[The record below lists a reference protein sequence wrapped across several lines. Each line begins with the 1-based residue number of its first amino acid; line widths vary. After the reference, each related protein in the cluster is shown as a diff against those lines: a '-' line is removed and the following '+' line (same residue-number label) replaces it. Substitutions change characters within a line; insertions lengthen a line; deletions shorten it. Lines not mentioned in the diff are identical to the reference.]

1 MKNKDREFT
10 TTTIILKGF
19 AITIVIGTLLLM
31 LPISNTAFEWTNF
44 YDAFFTA
51 TSSTCVT
58 GLVTLPT
65 YSYWSVFGKIVI
77 LLLIE
82 IGGLGFV
89 SFMIIFLV
97 VISKRISLRD
107 RLVIQDAFNLNSTS
121 GLVSMIKK
129 IISCSITVQFIGS
142 LLYMIVFI
150 PEFGFK
156 GIFISFFNSISA
168 FCNAG
173 IDIVGNNSL
182 ENYINN
188 PIINL
193 TTITL
198 IVLGG
203 IGFPIWWIV
212 IDSLKTKK
220 QHRWNYIKMLDL
232 FPMYAKVVLVTTII
246 LIVLPTIIIFIVES
260 LDDNVLSSLPL
271 GDKIFASLFQ
281 SITTR
286 TAGFYTIPQEKLSLS
301 TCLLCI
307 VLMFIGGSPSGTA
320 GGIKTTT
327 IAVLLM
333 TVKSIIQGRNNTELF
348 YRRVSND
355 IIRKSIA
362 IFFTSLT
369 IMLVSFWLV
378 TITQEG
384 LFIDMFYEVASAI
397 GTVGLSRNY
406 TQSLNDIGKIIISF
420 TMYLGRVGPISIALL
435 FNGNKIENL
444 ITYPSEDI
452 RVG

>member
-1 MKNKDREFT
+1 MKKKDKGFIT
-10 TTTIILKGF
+10 TKIILQGF
-19 AITIVIGTLLLM
+19 AITICIGTLLLM
-31 LPISNTAFEWTNF
+31 LPISSANFEWTNF
-44 YDAFFTA
+44 FDALFTA

-58 GLVTLPT
+58 GLVVKPT
-65 YSYWSVFGKIVI
+65 YLYWSVIGKIII

-82 IGGLGFV
+82 IGGLGFI
-89 SFMIIFLV
+89 SFVVIFLII
-97 VISKRISLRD
+97 ISKRISLRD

-121 GLVSMIKK
+121 GLVSMVIK
-129 IISCSITVQFIGS
+129 IIKCSLIVQLVGAV
-142 LLYMIVFI
+142 LYMTVFI
-150 PEFGFK
+150 PEFGIK

-173 IDIVGNNSL
+173 MDIIDNNSL

-188 PIINL
+188 PIINI
-193 TTITL
+193 TTMIL

-203 IGFPIWWIV
+203 IGFPIWWII
-212 IDSLKTKK
+212 IDSYINKK
-220 QHRWNYIKMLDL
+220 EHRWKIDKMINML
-232 FPMYAKVVLVTTII
+232 PMYAKVVFFVT
-246 LIVLPTIIIFIVES
+246 IVLIIIPAIVIFITES
-260 LDDNVLSSLPL
+260 YNNRVLYNAPL
-271 GDKIFASLFQ
+271 STKFFASLFQ

-301 TCLLCI
+301 TSLMCI

-333 TVKSIIQGRNNTELF
+333 TVASIIKGRKHTEFF

-355 IIRKSIA
+355 IVRKSIS
-362 IFFTSLT
+362 IFFISLT
-369 IMLVSFWLV
+369 VMLMSFWLI
-378 TITQEG
+378 TLTQEG
-384 LFIDMFYEVASAI
+384 SFIDMFYEVASAI

-406 TQSLNDIGKIIISF
+406 TSQLNDIGKIIISM

-435 FNGNKIENL
+435 FNGNKIENI
-444 ITYPSEDI
+444 ITYPDEDI